1 VLGLDR
7 TLETTVSW
15 ILVSHSDADRRE
27 AAALKQW
34 LGGQDPP
41 LAHEIFLD
49 QGGTTGIASGA
60 RWKEE
65 LFRADSRCQ
74 GVICLLS
81 RRWESCPECAAD
93 YRTAEN
99 LGKQIFVARLEPTS
113 GNGIN
118 PAWPRCDLFGGGRST
133 LVGIGDGSPVM
144 LASEGLYRLRDGIRG
159 VGNGAESFIW
169 PPPGQPERAPYR
181 GWAPYTEVDAGVF
194 FGRDAQIGRA
204 LNALRAMRQS
214 AGTAV
219 FVVAGPSGSG
229 KSSFLRAGLL
239 PRLRSD
245 DGHFVLLDVVRPQ
258 RHPLTG
264 DTGLAH
270 AVHGGRRRLGL
281 VQPTLGEIKTICARG
296 DVAQLRAL
304 LVEVRRVAAARLPH
318 PGAGRALPTVVLPLD
333 QAEELFTDDAG
344 EQASAFLR
352 LLGQLVEP
360 DADAAGLGLIVVATI
375 AADDYPTMR
384 AAPELA
390 ALESLL
396 FEDLTPISATQIT
409 DIITGPVARSTEA
422 GRALH
427 IDAALVD
434 RLLADAAAA
443 TDRGGDTLALLALTL
458 SRLHTDHGS
467 SGMLTLAHYQQIGGL
482 RRVVN
487 TEIDEILS
495 ANPTE
500 RANQLEQLRAAFI
513 PWLATAEPSNNQPAR
528 RVARWSELPE
538 ATRPLI
544 DALVAKRLLVKERRA
559 GNDGAERGGLGEI
572 VVEIGQESMLR
583 QWDDLAAWLRE
594 RHHNLATA
602 EELQR
607 RAADW
612 EADNHNPS
620 RLLSGTHLID
630 AETVADTTE
639 FRGRLAHTSDYL
651 AASRRT
657 ENIRLE
663 TENQRHRAELAAAKN
678 ELAAAKNELAASQQR
693 QAAAEA
699 LAAAQTEARS
709 QAQELA
715 FVLAKRFRL
724 LKAALVGV
732 SVIVVVAL
740 IAVLV
745 AVLV

>member
-1 VLGLDR
+1 
-7 TLETTVSW
+7 
-15 ILVSHSDADRRE
+15 
-27 AAALKQW
+27 
-34 LGGQDPP
+34 
-41 LAHEIFLD
+41 
-49 QGGTTGIASGA
+49 
-60 RWKEE
+60 
-65 LFRADSRCQ
+65 
-74 GVICLLS
+74 
-81 RRWESCPECAAD
+81 
-93 YRTAEN
+93 
-99 LGKQIFVARLEPTS
+99 
-113 GNGIN
+113 
-118 PAWPRCDLFGGGRST
+118 
-133 LVGIGDGSPVM
+133 M
-144 LASEGLYRLRDGIRG
+144 
-159 VGNGAESFIW
+159 
-169 PPPGQPERAPYR
+169 
-181 GWAPYTEVDAGVF
+181 
-194 FGRDAQIGRA
+194 
-204 LNALRAMRQS
+204 
-214 AGTAV
+214 
-219 FVVAGPSGSG
+219 
-229 KSSFLRAGLL
+229 L
-239 PRLRSD
+239 PRLRRD
-245 DGHFVLLDVVRPQ
+245 DGYFVLLDVVRPQ

-281 VQPTLGEIKTICARG
+281 VQPTVGEIKTICARG

-304 LVEVRRVAAARLPH
+304 LVEVRRVAAARLPR
-318 PGAGRALPTVVLPLD
+318 PDAGRALPTVVLPLD

-352 LLGQLVEP
+352 LLRQLAEP
-360 DADAAGLGLIVVATI
+360 DADAADLGLIVVATI
-375 AADDYPTMR
+375 AADDYQTMR

-434 RLLADAAAA
+434 RLLADADADA
-443 TDRGGDTLALLALTL
+443 TTDGGGDTLALLALTL

-487 TEIDEILS
+487 SEIDEILS

-513 PWLATAEPSNNQPAR
+513 PWLATADPSNNQPAR

-538 ATRPLI
+538 ASRPLI

-740 IAVLV
+740 LAVLV

>member
-1 VLGLDR
+1 
-7 TLETTVSW
+7 VSW
-15 ILVSHSDADRRE
+15 ILVSHSGVDRRE

-49 QGGTTGIASGA
+49 QGGTTGIPSDA

-81 RRWESCPECAAD
+81 KQWESCPECAAD

-99 LGKQIFVARLEPTS
+99 LGKQIFVARLEATS
-113 GNGIN
+113 GNGIS
-118 PAWPRCDLFGGGRST
+118 AGWPRCDLFGSGGST
-133 LVGIGDGSPVM
+133 PVGLGDGSPVVF
-144 LASEGLYRLRDGIRG
+144 ASEGLYRLRDGIRG

-169 PPPGQPERAPYR
+169 PPLGQPEHAPYR
-181 GWAPYTEVDAGVF
+181 GWAPFAEVDAGVF
-194 FGRDAQIGRA
+194 FGRDAQIRRA
-204 LNALRAMRQS
+204 LDALGEMRQS
-214 AGTAV
+214 AATAL

-239 PRLRSD
+239 PRLRCD
-245 DGHFVLLDVVRPQ
+245 DSHFVMLDVVRPQ

-281 VQPTLGEIKTICARG
+281 VQPTLGEIKAICASG

-304 LVEVRRVAAARLPH
+304 LIEVRRVAAARLPR
-318 PGAGRALPTVVLPLD
+318 PGAGPALPTLVLPLD

-352 LLGQLVEP
+352 LLGQLAEP
-360 DADAAGLGLIVVATI
+360 DADAAGLGLIAVATI
-375 AADDYPTMR
+375 AADGYQSMR
-384 AAPELA
+384 AAPELV
-390 ALESLL
+390 ALESVL
-396 FEDLTPISATQIT
+396 FEDLTPLSETHIT
-409 DIITGPVARSTEA
+409 DVITRPAARSTEA
-422 GRALH
+422 GRALR
-427 IDAALVD
+427 IDPALVD
-434 RLLADAAAA
+434 RLLADVSA
-443 TDRGGDTLALLALTL
+443 DNYGGGDALALLALTL

-513 PWLATAEPSNNQPAR
+513 PWLATADAGNDQPAR

-538 ATRPLI
+538 ASRPLI

-572 VVEIGQESMLR
+572 VVEIGQESLLR
-583 QWDDLAAWLRE
+583 QWDDLATWLRE
-594 RHHNLATA
+594 RRRNLATA

-607 RAADW
+607 HAADW
-612 EADNHNPS
+612 EANNRNPG
-620 RLLSGTHLID
+620 RLLSGARLID
-630 AETVADTTE
+630 AETIADTTE
-639 FRGRLAHTSDYL
+639 FRDRLALTGDYL
-651 AASRRT
+651 TASRRT

-663 TENQRHRAELAAAKN
+663 TENQRHKAELAAVKN
-678 ELAAAKNELAASQQR
+678 ELAAAKNELAATQKR
-693 QAAAEA
+693 REAAES
-699 LAAAQTEARS
+699 LAAAQTQARS
-709 QAQELA
+709 QAQEDA
-715 FVLAKRFRL
+715 SVLAKRFRL
-724 LKAALVGV
+724 LKAALVAAT
-732 SVIVVVAL
+732 VIAVIAL
-740 IAVLV
+740 IAALV
-745 AVLV
+745 AVVG